1 MLSNCDLN
9 INKHDE
15 VSNKIHSFDTLV
27 DFGELKISENKL
39 SDKNIDNTIPKIIIT
54 NDTPQ
59 FMNCGKDIYVIY
71 IDNNDKILL
80 QLLRENKMNIIN
92 EKYKIF
98 RINEYYLQSF
108 INDVLSTDSKYVYP
122 MVFVN
127 FVKASLHTNKK
138 ISFDDDELLKLR
150 VWSNQLRMTHGFNKY
165 NSFKTRNRTEF
176 HFNEIELYLGYRICC
191 EILYY
196 ITYICGIN
204 KA

>member
-1 MLSNCDLN
+1 MLLNHDLS
-9 INKHDE
+9 INKHNKS
-15 VSNKIHSFDTLV
+15 SNEIYSFDSLV
-27 DFGELKISENKL
+27 DFGDLKISENKL
-39 SDKNIDNTIPKIIIT
+39 SNKNIDNTIPKIIIS

-71 IDNNDKILL
+71 VDHNDKILL
-80 QLLRENKMNIIN
+80 KLLRENKMNIIN

-98 RINEYYLQSF
+98 RINESYLQSF

-127 FVKASLHTNKK
+127 FVKVSLHTNKK

-150 VWSNQLRMTHGFNKY
+150 VWSNQLRMAHGFNKY
-165 NSFKTRNRTEF
+165 NSFKMGNRTEF
-176 HFNEIELYLGYRICC
+176 HFSEIELYLGYKICC

-196 ITYICGIN
+196 ITYICGI
-204 KA
+204 K